1 MLENKVKGEKA
12 NEKVEEEKKAEE
24 RKAEEKKVEEKKAV
38 PMNFNQIMSIGNSNW
53 KFGNP
58 TGESVI
64 PLYNVHK
71 KNMH

>member
-1 MLENKVKGEKA
+1 MQ
-12 NEKVEEEKKAEE
+12 KVEEEKKADERKVEEKKAEE
-24 RKAEEKKVEEKKAV
+24 RKAEEKKTV